1 MRKKDNATNL
11 HKALTIIGWVLCI
24 LLVPILIV
32 NCTLLVKSFVNK
44 DAVPDFGG
52 TLPLIVLTDSMYPD
66 IKSGDLIICKTI
78 QAEDVEEGDVIS
90 FYDPAGNGTSVVTH
104 KVVEIINEDGK
115 LSFRTRGINNNTD
128 DRLPVPADKVIA
140 EYTGICIPG
149 AGNLAIFM
157 QSTAGLLV
165 CVILPIILF
174 VGYDVIR
181 RRIYEKS
188 KGDDMAA
195 LRAELAALKAANAAK
210 EAENGE
216 ICVTPEE

>member
-1 MRKKDNATNL
+1 M
-11 HKALTIIGWVLCI
+11 
-24 LLVPILIV
+24 
-32 NCTLLVKSFVNK
+32 
-44 DAVPDFGG
+44 
-52 TLPLIVLTDSMYPD
+52 
-66 IKSGDLIICKTI
+66 
-78 QAEDVEEGDVIS
+78 
-90 FYDPAGNGTSVVTH
+90 VTH
-104 KVVEIINEDGK
+104 KVVAVINEDGK

-140 EYTGICIPG
+140 EYTGLRIPG

-181 RRIYEKS
+181 RRIYEKTR
-188 KGDDMAA
+188 GDDMAA
-195 LRAELAALKAANAAK
+195 LKAELAALKAANAAK